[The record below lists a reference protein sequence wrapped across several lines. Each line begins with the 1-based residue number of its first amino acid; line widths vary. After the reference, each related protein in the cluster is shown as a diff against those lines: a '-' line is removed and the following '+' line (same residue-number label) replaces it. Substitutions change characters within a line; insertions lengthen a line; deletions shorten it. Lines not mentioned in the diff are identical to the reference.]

1 MFEYEVPH
9 PAGIGIEHRHP
20 HGRIGLAIL
29 PELLREYALRH
40 GFRIVREFVDV
51 ETAKTIGRKS
61 FGEMAEFLRRSHC
74 RRLLVEKTDR
84 LYRNFRDAVTLEDL
98 EIEIHFVKENQIL
111 SKNSRSQDKL
121 AHGLHLLIARNYVEN
136 LREEVIKGMK
146 EKAEQGIYPGHA
158 PFGYGNDRAERN
170 IKIDPGQSRIV

>member
-1 MFEYEVPH
+1 M
-9 PAGIGIEHRHP
+9 
-20 HGRIGLAIL
+20 
-29 PELLREYALRH
+29 
-40 GFRIVREFVDV
+40 
-51 ETAKTIGRKS
+51 
-61 FGEMAEFLRRSHC
+61 RRS
-74 RRLLVEKTDR
+74 RPWFTTDR

-98 EIEIHFVKENQIL
+98 ETEIHFVKENQIL

-158 PFGYGNDRAERN
+158 PFGHVNDRAAQN
-170 IKIDPGQSRIV
+170 VKIHPEESRIVRRMFEVYAGGHVSLTNLRKLVRSEFGKTFSKSYLHRMLQSQFYLGSLSGGAHPIEEITKR